1 MVAGAA
7 TPTAAATPGSVTNS
21 PAPSVRSIASHE
33 GSASGKTSASAG
45 SGGSGQSP
53 NSSASWGSHHAASTL
68 HALASGHTHT
78 QQSPPSAQRPQTTQ
92 SNRSD
97 QSGAAQ
103 RPNSLKTPQIVSN
116 TKSQPA
122 AGNVGG
128 AQPFAKGVA
137 IGQRHVQPIAA
148 RPPAAAATNNAG
160 NQRPASSGGASAARP
175 SSEAIDA
182 SPTSAPSVTPAL
194 RPSASMS
201 SVPPGAAV
209 EDSKA
214 LFTSTAASARPLS
227 SAAQPKSNTSQSS
240 QLKVGP
246 SGSTNPSKPVKL
258 NVPFKHPVPNPSVT
272 ASKGN
277 AQLKSAAPAAA
288 AAATATAQVPSTA
301 NKRRKANRACSACQK
316 AHLTCDDSRPC
327 QRCVKKGIADTC
339 TDGARKKAKY
349 LLDDDELC
357 EWSYQPMFRVHS
369 SCVVPARGVMNA
381 ASLGVRAFRAWHC
394 LLTLTVCYCACTAV
408 ELKREKEAKKRA
420 KQSEISEGRASA
432 SEDAAEFS
440 HADESSAGVA
450 ETKLEETAQTSQDQQ
465 LPQWPEEASMM
476 NVLQPALFDGASAPS
491 GSLGTSS
498 APSDFFGTVSA
509 FSPAMQAASFGID
522 RGGIQATD
530 SNMNIPLELQE
541 ADQQGQTSGL
551 GPSEPGARADS
562 AVYHGPAEFGSE
574 ATSLEYSF
582 LSSML
587 HGIDP
592 HLLGGA
598 TPDTDPGSHGSG
610 GAATGGAYP
619 GTPTASAGG
628 GMSMVTASTW
638 PSEGLLSQPYQ
649 HQQIAGS
656 WQPARGFG
664 ALGGRVA
671 NLPHLHMGNQGAGGW
686 KWEGKDGS
694 EPAQTQERTM
704 GAQPAW
710 DAEVD
715 YERAGA
721 REQAHDTQHAASVG
735 YSEERSGTVRT
746 MHVMPPTGASAGG
759 QAESYGALEV
769 PSPNDTRTV
778 DAAHGAIASAGPET
792 QSTLQAG
799 QMQPQEVLQD
809 LHPTRSATG
818 PDLEWKQRVKHVYS
832 DKCKP
837 FAYTEGY
844 HFLLKHITARYE
856 KSEVLRIVRAL
867 AIFRPS
873 LIALQ
878 MPLTEDDEIFV
889 ERSIQRTILELE
901 KLISFSGTP
910 TVVWR
915 RTCEICVVGMEF
927 CMLTQR
933 TRDSLLGRYVYEF
946 FDTDSSLRYWESF
959 ALHAFE
965 NTASAV
971 SMTVKLLAS
980 DGRVIPC
987 AACFS
992 IKRDQFDLPSLV
1004 VGNFLPLL

>member
-68 HALASGHTHT
+68 HALASGQTHM
-78 QQSPPSAQRPQTTQ
+78 QQSPPSAQRPQTAQ

-97 QSGAAQ
+97 QLGAVQ
-103 RPNSLKTPQIVSN
+103 RPTSLKTPQIVSN

-122 AGNVGG
+122 AGNVRG
-128 AQPFAKGVA
+128 AQPSAKGVP
-137 IGQRHVQPIAA
+137 IGQRHAQPIAA

-160 NQRPASSGGASAARP
+160 DQRPASSGGTSAARP
-175 SSEAIDA
+175 SSEAIAA

-194 RPSASMS
+194 RPSASNS
-201 SVPPGAAV
+201 SAPSGAAL

-214 LFTSTAASARPLS
+214 LFTSSAASARPLS
-227 SAAQPKSNTSQSS
+227 SAAQPKSSISQSS

-246 SGSTNPSKPVKL
+246 SGNTNPSKPVKL
-258 NVPFKHPVPNPSVT
+258 NVPFKHPVPNPPVT
-272 ASKGN
+272 ANKGN
-277 AQLKSAAPAAA
+277 AQAK
-288 AAATATAQVPSTA
+288 
-301 NKRRKANRACSACQK
+301 
-316 AHLTCDDSRPC
+316 PC

-349 LLDDDELC
+349 LLDDDEL
-357 EWSYQPMFRVHS
+357 
-369 SCVVPARGVMNA
+369 
-381 ASLGVRAFRAWHC
+381 L
-394 LLTLTVCYCACTAV
+394 

-420 KQSEISEGRASA
+420 KQIEIGQGRASA
-432 SEDAAEFS
+432 SSDPAEFS
-440 HADESSAGVA
+440 QADESTAGVA

-476 NVLQPALFDGASAPS
+476 NVLQPALFDGAGAPS

-498 APSDFFGTVSA
+498 APPDFFGTVSA

-530 SNMNIPLELQE
+530 SNMNIPLELEE
-541 ADQQGQTSGL
+541 ADRQGQPSAL
-551 GPSEPGARADS
+551 GSSEPGARADS
-562 AVYHGPAEFGSE
+562 AVYHGPSEFGSE

-610 GAATGGAYP
+610 GAATGGAHP

-638 PSEGLLSQPYQ
+638 PSEGLLSQPFQ
-649 HQQIAGS
+649 HQQIAES

-671 NLPHLHMGNQGAGGW
+671 NLPHLHMGSQGAGGW
-686 KWEGKDGS
+686 RWEGKDGS

-721 REQAHDTQHAASVG
+721 REQAHVTQNAASVG

-759 QAESYGALEV
+759 QGESYGALEV

-818 PDLEWKQRVKHVYS
+818 PDLEWRQRVKHVYS